1 MPKGAAVSTESRCS
15 DEISCV
21 VSVWSSGGNNR
32 HFARREYMDFWI
44 ELRMYAGAAISVFTA
59 VLCGASFVHLEAGMI
74 VVEVVGGLFNIGVAL
89 LGTGLM
95 ILMTASIVEG
105 VKEWVED
112 LADR

>member
-1 MPKGAAVSTESRCS
+1 
-15 DEISCV
+15 
-21 VSVWSSGGNNR
+21 
-32 HFARREYMDFWI
+32 
-44 ELRMYAGAAISVFTA
+44 
-59 VLCGASFVHLEAGMI
+59 MI

-112 LADR
+112 LADRWAKRKYSDLYSAAQDLQS